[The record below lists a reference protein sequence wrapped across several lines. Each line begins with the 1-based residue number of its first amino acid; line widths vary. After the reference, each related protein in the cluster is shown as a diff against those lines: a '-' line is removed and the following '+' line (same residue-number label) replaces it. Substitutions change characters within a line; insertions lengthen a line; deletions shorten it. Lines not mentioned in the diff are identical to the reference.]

1 MTHLFYMGPKDC
13 TAHSWRCL
21 LSVKLAGISTA
32 VPGEEIPQTLVLDW
46 ARRTLGSRFSQ
57 FERMSK
63 AFENAGIDT
72 RYTVAENSWFET
84 PKTWSERNEAYLSG
98 TTELFVEAAGAA
110 LADAGWEAGD
120 VDVVVTVSSTGI
132 ATPSLE
138 ARALS
143 RMGFRNDIMRVPVFG
158 LGCAGGVSG
167 LAIARD
173 LAAAQDGLR
182 VLLVA
187 VEACSVSFCSGIPN
201 KADIIGA
208 ALFGDGAAA
217 VCVTSAP
224 ARYKTRDIFIGR
236 GTQKIWPDTLSI
248 MGWDVSDNS
257 LGVIF
262 DKAIPDFTRNNL
274 LSAVSD
280 ALSILGKDADEIDR
294 FVFHPGGTKVLQ
306 AIELS
311 LDLEPESL
319 GVEREVLRNF
329 GNMSA
334 PTVLFVLKQVL
345 ETEQRGEMLMGAFGP
360 GFTASFLPVSE
371 A

>member
-1 MTHLFYMGPKDC
+1 M
-13 TAHSWRCL
+13 
-21 LSVKLAGISTA
+21 SVKLVGISTA
-32 VPGEEIPQTLVLDW
+32 VPGEKIPQTIVLDW
-46 ARRTLGSRFSQ
+46 ARRTLGSKFSQ

-72 RYTVAENSWFET
+72 RYTVADTTWFET
-84 PKTWSERNEAYLSG
+84 PKSMSERNDAYLTGS
-98 TTELFVEAAGAA
+98 TALFVKAAKAA
-110 LADAGWEAGD
+110 LDDAQWTAED

-143 RMGFRNDIMRVPVFG
+143 KMGFRDDVMRVPVFG

-167 LAIARD
+167 MAIARD
-173 LAAAQDGLR
+173 LAAAR
-182 VLLVA
+182 EAAKVLMVA
-187 VEACSVSFCSGIPN
+187 VEACSVSFCSGVPR

-217 VCVTSAP
+217 VCLTTGKESRN
-224 ARYKTRDIFIGR
+224 ARNVVIGT

-248 MGWDVSDNS
+248 MGWEVDDNS
-257 LGVIF
+257 LGVVF
-262 DKAIPDFTRNNL
+262 DKAIPDFTRTHL
-274 LSAVSD
+274 QAAVTG
-280 ALSILGKDADEIDR
+280 ALADIGKDADQIDR

-306 AIELS
+306 AIEQS
-311 LDLEPESL
+311 LDLQPDSL
-319 GVEREVLRNF
+319 GIERQVLRDF

-345 ETEQRGEMLMGAFGP
+345 ETDHKGDMLMGAFGP
-360 GFTASFLPVSE
+360 GFTASFLPV
-371 A
+371 AHV